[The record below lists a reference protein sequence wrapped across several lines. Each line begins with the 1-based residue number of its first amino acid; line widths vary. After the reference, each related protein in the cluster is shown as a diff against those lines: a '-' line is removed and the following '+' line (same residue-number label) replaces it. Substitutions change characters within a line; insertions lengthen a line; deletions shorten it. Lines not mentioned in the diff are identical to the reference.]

1 MLRVHQKRLGKQVTN
16 WERWLLIMKPWNR
29 KASEREDGSPP
40 SSEPKIILEICPRK
54 PLGTKKQVSA
64 TWNTIWIRHWVR
76 GGFPASAVISFHFH
90 HLLLCCQSRL
100 LINYADRP
108 PLPHVFLLLLCDL
121 LVFFHNL
128 HIYTYIYPSSGHHWT
143 SSDIIN

>member
-1 MLRVHQKRLGKQVTN
+1 MLGVHQKRLGKQVTN
-16 WERWLLIMKPWNR
+16 WERWLLTIKPWNR
-29 KASEREDGSPP
+29 KASEGEDGSPP

-108 PLPHVFLLLLCDL
+108 PFLMFFFYFSVISLSFSITYVFTHISIPPQGTIEHLL
-121 LVFFHNL
+121 
-128 HIYTYIYPSSGHHWT
+128 T
-143 SSDIIN
+143 